1 MKTKKQLEVEKVFG
15 VEISDHDL
23 TFSENRDL
31 EELKHHRLYWLAQKF
46 QQLINDD
53 IKNNKPFERYQVAGL
68 RTAINLIFEAD
79 KAEMDL

>member
-1 MKTKKQLEVEKVFG
+1 MKTKKQLKVEKVFG
-15 VEISDHDL
+15 VE
-23 TFSENRDL
+23 TFDRDSTWPENRDL
-31 EELKHHRLYWLAQKF
+31 TELEHHRLYWLAQKF

-53 IKNNKPFERYQVAGL
+53 IEDNKPFERYQVVGL